1 MNKKARAKLEE
12 IRRSGV
18 VNMFDMATVQSI
30 AQQKNMKELY
40 EYIQENPNG
49 YTNMILFGTDK
60 LSCK

>member
-1 MNKKARAKLEE
+1 MNKKARAQLEK

-18 VNMFDMATVQSI
+18 VNMFDMTAVKNI
-30 AQQKNMKELY
+30 AEQYDMKELC

-60 LSCK
+60 P